1 MDWRRHDINVGLQDR
16 KTFCASLIAG
26 SRRAFL
32 LVDCICLCCSVR
44 VLTKTEWIHEVQ
56 TSAPCKAFLFVFVVV
71 FLSLEN
77 YFGFGTTN
85 LRVKTDHSMSLRW
98 NMTFWTFPKRFVFFW
113 QLCIRFVSWFCVH
126 SFAFI
131 RRAELKPACKVEPLG
146 KDTSLA
152 RTVSNVPTN
161 FSYIFL

>member
-1 MDWRRHDINVGLQDR
+1 MLVFRIRAEKRSAQ
-16 KTFCASLIAG
+16 ASAHPL
-26 SRRAFL
+26 SPAFVC
-32 LVDCICLCCSVR
+32 LVLWEFWLR
-44 VLTKTEWIHEVQ
+44 LNEIHEVR
-56 TSAPCKAFLFVFVVV
+56 TFAPCKGFFFVFVVV
-71 FLSLEN
+71 VVFSSLEN
-77 YFGFGTTN
+77 YFGFRTTN
-85 LRVKTDHSMSLRW
+85 VRVKTDHSVSLRW
-98 NMTFWTFPKRFVFFW
+98 NKTFWTFTNRFVFFW

-146 KDTSLA
+146 KDTSLV